1 MPSGIDTRGM
11 PHGIHT
17 VDSDFS
23 ESRLLMDCWYS
34 VVGCV

>member
-23 ESRLLMDCWYS
+23 ESRQLFKILDFLILL
-34 VVGCV
+34 V